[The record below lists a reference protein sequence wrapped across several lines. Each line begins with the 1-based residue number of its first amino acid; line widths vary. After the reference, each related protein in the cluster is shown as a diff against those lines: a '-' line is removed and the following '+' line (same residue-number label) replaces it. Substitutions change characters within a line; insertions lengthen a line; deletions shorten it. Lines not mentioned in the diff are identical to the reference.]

1 VPDADDH
8 RCHRIQCSRRV
19 LLKPESVQLL
29 IEPADVHAFVLSLW
43 SDGPIKRSH
52 ESGGAVHRVVER
64 FARVPR
70 FFYQASEQSIEWTHF
85 STWWGGILLVD
96 YDQPA
101 IRDLRYLHEMY
112 HASTMPYIR
121 NGNVPTFEAKNL
133 RNEREASTF
142 TEMAIY
148 LELPDLRPLT
158 FDHPIFADR
167 FIYPDGDFHR
177 PDPVLVDRWRTE
189 PELVFQELM
198 YERAKVI
205 WAEGSQVDLD
215 DPQVVWLRRY
225 GEQGANWIRVW
236 SNRFQLV
243 EDSMLDLYDASRRGE
258 RAEAARRHLGWL
270 LSASIAGGSTVPFRE
285 EAVAFRDSFDRL
297 IEEYDR
303 AMEQARQIPVKGIG
317 T

>member
-1 VPDADDH
+1 MAANG
-8 RCHRIQCSRRV
+8 SRP
-19 LLKPESVQLL
+19 LKPETVDLL
-29 IEPADVHAFVLSLW
+29 IEPADIHAYVMRLW
-43 SDGPIKRSH
+43 SDGPIRRSH

-70 FFYQASEQSIEWTHF
+70 FFYQASEPHIEWTHF

-96 YDQPA
+96 YDKLA

-121 NGNVPTFEAKNL
+121 QGNVPTFEAKNL

-148 LELPDLRPLT
+148 LELPELRPLT

-167 FIYPDGDFHR
+167 FIYPDGDFAR
-177 PDPVLVDRWRTE
+177 PDGVLAERWRTE

-198 YERAKVI
+198 YERSKVI
-205 WAEGSQVDLD
+205 WAEGDAVDLD

-236 SNRFQLV
+236 SKRFQLV
-243 EDSMLDLYDASRRGE
+243 EDAMLDLYDASRRGA
-258 RAEAARRHLGWL
+258 RKAAAERHLDWL
-270 LSASIAGGSTVPFRE
+270 LSPPIAGDSTIPFRA

-303 AMEQARQIPVKGIG
+303 AMEQARQVPVKGIEA
-317 T
+317 

>member
-1 VPDADDH
+1 MAAYGSHP
-8 RCHRIQCSRRV
+8 
-19 LLKPESVQLL
+19 LKPETIELL
-29 IEPADVHAFVLSLW
+29 IESADVHEFVMSLW

-70 FFYQASEQSIEWTHF
+70 FFYQASEQHIEWTHF

-148 LELPDLRPLT
+148 LELPDLRLLT

-167 FIYPDGDFHR
+167 FIYPDGNFDR
-177 PDPVLVDRWRTE
+177 ADPVLV
-189 PELVFQELM
+189 
-198 YERAKVI
+198 ER
-205 WAEGSQVDLD
+205 
-215 DPQVVWLRRY
+215 
-225 GEQGANWIRVW
+225 
-236 SNRFQLV
+236 
-243 EDSMLDLYDASRRGE
+243 
-258 RAEAARRHLGWL
+258 
-270 LSASIAGGSTVPFRE
+270 
-285 EAVAFRDSFDRL
+285 
-297 IEEYDR
+297 
-303 AMEQARQIPVKGIG
+303 
-317 T
+317 

>member
-1 VPDADDH
+1 MPDAGDDGAD
-8 RCHRIQCSRRV
+8 RRNGRRS
-19 LLKPESVQLL
+19 LKPETVELL
-29 IEPADVHAFVLSLW
+29 IEPGDIHDFVMALW
-43 SDGPIKRSH
+43 SDGPIRRSH
-52 ESGGAVHRVVER
+52 QAGGAVHRIVER

-70 FFYQASEQSIEWTHF
+70 FFYRASDSTIEWTHF

-96 YDQPA
+96 YDKAA
-101 IRDLRYLHEMY
+101 IRDLRYLHEIY
-112 HASTMPYIR
+112 HASTMPYLR

-167 FIYPDGDFHR
+167 FIYPGGDFASA
-177 PDPVLVDRWRTE
+177 DAVLVERWRSE

-198 YERAKVI
+198 YERARVI
-205 WAEGSQVDLD
+205 WAEAGEVDLD
-215 DPQVVWLRRY
+215 DPQIVWLRRY
-225 GEQGANWIRVW
+225 GEQGANWVRVW
-236 SNRFQLV
+236 SKRFQLV
-243 EDSMLDLYDASRRGE
+243 EDAMLDLYGASRGGDRGG
-258 RAEAARRHLGWL
+258 AAKRHLDWL
-270 LSASIAGGSTVPFRE
+270 LSPSIAGNSTVPFRD

-303 AMEQARQIPVKGIG
+303 AMEQARQVPVKG
-317 T
+317 TEA

>member
-1 VPDADDH
+1 M
-8 RCHRIQCSRRV
+8 
-19 LLKPESVQLL
+19 LG
-29 IEPADVHAFVLSLW
+29 LW

-52 ESGGAVHRVVER
+52 ESGGAVHRVVDR

-70 FFYQASEQSIEWTHF
+70 FFYHASEQRIEWTHF
-85 STWWGGILLVD
+85 STWWGGILLCD
-96 YDQPA
+96 YDNKA

-121 NGNVPTFEAKNL
+121 KGNVPTFEAKNL

-148 LELPDLRPLT
+148 LELPDLRATT

-167 FIYPDGDFHR
+167 FVFPEGDFAR
-177 PDPVLVDRWRTE
+177 PDPVLVERWRTE

-198 YERAKVI
+198 YERARVI
-205 WAEGSQVDLD
+205 WAGNGEVDLD

-225 GEQGANWIRVW
+225 GEQGANWVRVW
-236 SNRFQLV
+236 SRRFQLV
-243 EDSMLDLYDASRRGE
+243 EDAMLDLYEGSRDGGRADA
-258 RAEAARRHLGWL
+258 AERHLDWL
-270 LSASIAGGSTVPFRE
+270 LSPQIAGDSTVPFRE

-303 AMEQARQIPVKGIG
+303 KMAEAQQVPVKG
-317 T
+317 TEV

>member
-1 VPDADDH
+1 VASDGSAT
-8 RCHRIQCSRRV
+8 
-19 LLKPESVQLL
+19 LKPGTVDLL
-29 IEPADVHAFVLSLW
+29 IEPADIHAYVFGLW
-43 SDGPIKRSH
+43 SDGPIRRSH
-52 ESGGAVHRVVER
+52 ETGGAVHRIVER

-70 FFYQASEQSIEWTHF
+70 FFYQASEQHIEWTHF

-96 YDQPA
+96 YDKAA

-121 NGNVPTFEAKNL
+121 QGNVPTFEAKNL

-167 FIYPDGDFHR
+167 FIYPEGDFTR
-177 PDPVLVDRWRTE
+177 GDPVLVERWKAE

-198 YERAKVI
+198 YERARVI
-205 WAEGSQVDLD
+205 WAEGDAVDLD

-236 SNRFQLV
+236 SERFQLV
-243 EDSMLDLYDASRRGE
+243 EDAMLDLYEASRRGE
-258 RAEAARRHLGWL
+258 RKDAARRHLDWL
-270 LSASIAGGSTVPFRE
+270 LAPAIAGDSTVPFRA
-285 EAVAFRDSFDRL
+285 EALAFRDSFDRL

-303 AMEQARQIPVKGIG
+303 AMELARQVPVKGVEA
-317 T
+317 